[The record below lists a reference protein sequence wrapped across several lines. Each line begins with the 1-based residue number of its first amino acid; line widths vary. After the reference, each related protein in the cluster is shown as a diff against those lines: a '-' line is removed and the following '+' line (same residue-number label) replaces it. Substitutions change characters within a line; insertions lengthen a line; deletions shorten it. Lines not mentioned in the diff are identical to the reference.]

1 MLDLHRLRLLR
12 ELRQRG
18 TLAAVAEALSYS
30 PSAISQ
36 QLAQLETETG
46 VVLLE
51 RAGRRVR
58 LTEQAEIL
66 VRHTEKVLGQLEL
79 AEAELAASLREI
91 TGRLRIAVFQTAALA
106 LIPAAVTELA
116 AAHPGLRLRVRQIDA
131 EEALPALQARDFD
144 LVVGEDY
151 PDESQPRLPGLSWSP
166 LGRDPLRLAVPD
178 SFAVEGLADL
188 AGLPMAMEPDGTV
201 PSRWARSVCR
211 KAGFEADVRFE
222 SMDML
227 LHARLVETGHAASI
241 LPDLLWASVP
251 APSCLLTLPGAPVRT
266 IFTAVR
272 EGAERHPAVT
282 ACRAALANSLA
293 ALRGSLT
300 LDGA

>member
-12 ELRQRG
+12 ELRLRG

-36 QLAQLETETG
+36 QLAQLESETG

-51 RAGRRVR
+51 RVGRRVR

-91 TGRLRIAVFQTAALA
+91 TGQIRVAVFQTAALA
-106 LIPAAVTELA
+106 LVPAAVSALA
-116 AAHPGLRLRVRQIDA
+116 VAHPGLRARVRQLDP
-131 EEALPALQARDFD
+131 EQALPALQARDFD

-151 PDESQPRLPGLSWSP
+151 PEEPQPRLPGLTLRP
-166 LGRDPLRLAVPD
+166 LDRDPLRLAVPD
-178 SFAVEGLADL
+178 SFAADGLADL
-188 AGLPMAMEPDGTV
+188 ADAPWAMEPVGTA
-201 PSRWARSVCR
+201 PRRWAQGVCR
-211 KAGFEADVRFE
+211 SAGFEPDVRFE
-222 SMDML
+222 STDML

-241 LPDLLWASVP
+241 LPDLLWASIP
-251 APSCLLTLPGAPVRT
+251 GPPRLLALPGAPART

-282 ACRAALANSLA
+282 AFRAALADSLA
-293 ALRGSLT
+293 ALRGALT

>member
-12 ELRQRG
+12 ELRHRG

-51 RAGRRVR
+51 RDGRRVR

-79 AEAELAASLREI
+79 AEAELAASLREV
-91 TGRLRIAVFQTAALA
+91 GGQLRVAVFQTAALA
-106 LIPAAVTELA
+106 LVPAAVTELA
-116 AAHPGLRLRVRQIDA
+116 AAHPGLRLRIRQLDA

-151 PDESQPRLPGLSWSP
+151 PDESQPKYPGLSWRP
-166 LGRDPLRLAVPD
+166 LGKDPLRLAVPA
-178 SFAVEGLADL
+178 SFAAKGLADL
-188 AGLPMAMEPDGTV
+188 AGVPMAMEPEGTV
-201 PSRWARSVCR
+201 PRRWAQSICR
-211 KAGFEADVRFE
+211 KAGFEPDVRFE
-222 SMDML
+222 STDML

-241 LPDLLWASVP
+241 LPDLLWAS
-251 APSCLLTLPGAPVRT
+251 APVAPRLIALPGAPART

-272 EGAERHPAVT
+272 EGAEDHPAVT
-282 ACRAALANSLA
+282 ACRAALAGSLA
-293 ALRGSLT
+293 ALRGALA